1 LAVLLALAG
10 YLAVQYLTGSRG
22 EPKCKVVAGNGDGES
37 YEFTA
42 EQAVNAATITAVG
55 TLRGVPERA
64 VTIALATSLQES
76 ALLNIAHGDR
86 DSLGLFQQRPSQGWG
101 TEKEI
106 LDPTYAADEFYEHLE
121 KVPDYTKLPL
131 TIAAQRVQRS
141 GYPEAYAKHEPD
153 ATLLAAALTGRAAGT
168 LTCEG
173 RPSTAP
179 DGPETV
185 RSALVRD
192 FGRDVLRK
200 VGAEAVRHLT
210 GLRLR
215 LRIGIG
221 IGIGGRSGRAV
232 RLVHRREQPRRPAD
246 RDLDRPEGPRRA
258 GRGAAAG
265 LGPGALGRGQRVRA
279 ARRPGLVRGP
289 GMDGGQHP
297 ERVARRRIG
306 CAELHGRSPNRHRS
320 VVRAVTRSGHDR
332 RGISTTRRG
341 FPPARPASPANP
353 QNPLGT
359 KGRSDS
365 ADFLTGRS
373 LPGFLH
379 SR

>member
-1 LAVLLALAG
+1 MLLALAG

-200 VGAEAVRHLT
+200 VGAEATATSPAATSPASASASASASAAVPSVSSTGASSPGGPQTVTLT
-210 GLRLR
+210 VPKAPAAQGGALRRGWALAHWAVANASALHVDR
-215 LRIGIG
+215 V
-221 IGIGGRSGRAV
+221 SYAGRAWTAGNTQSEWRDDGSGARNATDEV
-232 RLVHRREQPRRPAD
+232 RIVT
-246 RDLDRPEGPRRA
+246 
-258 GRGAAAG
+258 
-265 LGPGALGRGQRVRA
+265 GQ
-279 ARRPGLVRGP
+279 
-289 GMDGGQHP
+289 
-297 ERVARRRIG
+297 
-306 CAELHGRSPNRHRS
+306 
-320 VVRAVTRSGHDR
+320 
-332 RGISTTRRG
+332 
-341 FPPARPASPANP
+341 
-353 QNPLGT
+353 
-359 KGRSDS
+359 
-365 ADFLTGRS
+365 
-373 LPGFLH
+373 
-379 SR
+379 